1 MKILLDENLP
11 RKLKQAFP
19 GHLVATVAEMGWSGK
34 NNGEL
39 LNLAEPIFEVL
50 VTVDK
55 NIQYQQNLTDRQLI
69 LVTLV
74 VVYNKIQY
82 LLPLIPRVLKQLQ
95 VATPGQIIQVEV
107 S

>member
-1 MKILLDENLP
+1 
-11 RKLKQAFP
+11 
-19 GHLVATVAEMGWSGK
+19 MGWSGK